1 MENVDPGIL
10 ALRFLL
16 DPEDL
21 LEERGALYGVNWEEQ
36 QTRDLVAF
44 VRRAQ
49 EELRKRSTAP
59 APAVTAPIPCLPV
72 RITPALRIY
81 IGEQELKL
89 RPMAKTVLLLFLK
102 HPEGIAHKEIAD
114 YEEEISALYR
124 RVSRFQE
131 PEAIARCVRRIVD
144 LFENDFSVNVSRVNA
159 AVDALLDD
167 PLPYRIGGLPG
178 QPKCILLDRS
188 LVKWE

>member
-16 DPEDL
+16 NPEDL

-49 EELRKRSTAP
+49 EELRKRTPSP
-59 APAVTAPIPCLPV
+59 PPAVTAPIPCLPV

-114 YEEEISALYR
+114 HEEEISALYR

-178 QPKCILLDRS
+178 QPKSILLDRS
-188 LVKWE
+188 LVTWE

>member
-59 APAVTAPIPCLPV
+59 PPAVTAPIPYLPV

-114 YEEEISALYR
+114 YQEEISALYR

-167 PLPYRIGGLPG
+167 PLPYRIG
-178 QPKCILLDRS
+178 
-188 LVKWE
+188 